1 VHWRVKPGA
10 VMVNVARGGAV
21 DDASLAAAL
30 RACRPGGAALG
41 VFEEEPLSQE
51 GAENFADWPI
61 SF

>member
-1 VHWRVKPGA
+1 
-10 VMVNVARGGAV
+10 MVDAARGGVV
-21 DDASLAAAL
+21 DEAALAAAL

-51 GAENFADWPI
+51 GAEDFADWPI